1 MLQPPSISL
10 CSRTMEDPNSWPMAS
25 KLENETV
32 SHQPRTAPPALNQGH
47 PVILDF
53 SSETD
58 PKDPKNWPPSQKI
71 TNTILYGL
79 LTMGAT
85 LASAIYA
92 AGAQAIASEFHIHA
106 DIAALGTSVLL
117 LGFGLG
123 PLLWAPLSE
132 IFGRRLPVLVPC
144 SLSVVFTIGTGFST
158 NITAVLI
165 TRFLTGFCGSA
176 PIAITGGALA
186 DMFVP
191 EERAVALL
199 GYAGAVVGGPV
210 LGMNSRPHCAILRN
224 KMLNISI

>member
-1 MLQPPSISL
+1 MDEQN
-10 CSRTMEDPNSWPMAS
+10 RWPVAS
-25 KLENETV
+25 KLE
-32 SHQPRTAPPALNQGH
+32 HQTIPHQLGTALPTSDQEH
-47 PVILDF
+47 PIILDF
-53 SSETD
+53 SGEND
-58 PKDPKNWPPSQKI
+58 PEDPKNWPPSRKI

-92 AGAQAIASEFHIHA
+92 AGAQKIASEFHIHA

-132 IFGRRLPVLVPC
+132 IFGRKLPVLVPC
-144 SLSVVFTIGTGFST
+144 SLSVLFTIGTGFST
-158 NITAVLI
+158 NVAAVLI

-191 EERAVALL
+191 EQRAVALL

-210 LGMNSRPHCAILRN
+210 LGINPTSSRY
-224 KMLNISI
+224 S